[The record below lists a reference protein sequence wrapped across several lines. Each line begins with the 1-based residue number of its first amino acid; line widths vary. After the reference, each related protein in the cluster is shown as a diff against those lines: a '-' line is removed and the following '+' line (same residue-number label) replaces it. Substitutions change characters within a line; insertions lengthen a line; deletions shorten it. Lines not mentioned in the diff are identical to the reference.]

1 MFIQPDWFEVTKPG
15 VGTNRYAY
23 SFNDP
28 VNKFDPRGNSWLDR
42 AFDTIFGEESFNK
55 TFGDAGSQWSDR
67 VFGNK
72 IDKSYA
78 EISTLPEEDGF
89 PKTTYNEGKEEYKEI
104 LGRGFDGV
112 YSGDGFVVDVATG
125 LSGVGVGHKL
135 GKGALSALRTK
146 TAEKVSVY
154 FARDR
159 LGNITYVGIT
169 NNIARRAAEHA
180 RVGRGIEEV
189 IGNLSRDT
197 ARALEQA
204 IIDKIGLSN
213 LTNKINSIAKTN
225 PLYQSVTDVA
235 SKYLSKIG
243 L

>member
-1 MFIQPDWFEVTKPG
+1 MIRG
-15 VGTNRYAY
+15 
-23 SFNDP
+23 
-28 VNKFDPRGNSWLDR
+28 GNSWLDR
-42 AFDTIFGEESFNK
+42 GFDAIFGEGAFNSV
-55 TFGDAGSQWSDR
+55 FGDRGSAWSDR
-67 VFGNK
+67 TFGNVFEK
-72 IDKSYA
+72 FVGEMYAVQDAKALENPEAYPPGSY
-78 EISTLPEEDGF
+78 EDF
-89 PKTTYNEGKEEYKEI
+89 TKESLSGASGAI
-104 LGRGFDGV
+104 A
-112 YSGDGFVVDVATG
+112 SGDGFVVDVATG
-125 LSGVGVGHKL
+125 LSGVGVGYKL